1 MKVLLF
7 GASGNIGSAIAA
19 ELTSRGHSVTGATRS
34 GPRPGDPQEIET
46 LRVDATDAA
55 EVAAAAPGY
64 DAIVSA
70 LGPRHGA
77 DDDEAIIVGA
87 ARGLI
92 DGARRA
98 GVRRII
104 VVGGAGSLE
113 IAAGVRLVDTP
124 DFPAAWKSNALAAAA
139 ALDVFRGVTDLD
151 WTYVSPAAVIEAGQR
166 TGHYRAGGDQLVTD
180 AGGSSRI
187 SYADFAI
194 ALADELE
201 LGNAVRRRMTAA
213 Y

>member
-1 MKVLLF
+1 M
-7 GASGNIGSAIAA
+7 
-19 ELTSRGHSVTGATRS
+19 
-34 GPRPGDPQEIET
+34 
-46 LRVDATDAA
+46 
-55 EVAAAAPGY
+55 
-64 DAIVSA
+64 SA

-92 DGARRA
+92 DGARGA

-113 IAAGVRLVDTP
+113 IAPGVRLVDTP

-151 WTYVSPAAVIEAGQR
+151 WTYVSPAAVIEPGER

-180 AGGSSRI
+180 GGGSSRI
-187 SYADFAI
+187 TYADFAI
-194 ALADELE
+194 ALSDELE
-201 LGNAVRRRMTAA
+201 QGNALRRRMTAA